1 MGIITQGNLE
11 NCLVSGHFSTENY
24 LDQTTLNTLPNV
36 VVIEIR
42 CLDNDAPP
50 PSTST
55 EGYSGFWMV
64 KAENFNIGASPL
76 LTVISPTTIWANG
89 DYGSTEGGSPIND
102 LALNTF
108 LNNGSPVGLGNIG
121 FSMANTD
128 PAIDNINSLLTVGA
142 PINTSAS
149 KGKWYIEQYM
159 ASAVDNDGND
169 ISEQSLANWDPRVSD
184 IMICDE
190 VGDIDSAVTNT
201 KKKNVVYV
209 FVRLKDDWVYPA
221 EGLTINI
228 DINGFANYVEMA
240 NWTVSDRKL
249 KKNIKLIGKSLS
261 GLKIYSFEYINK
273 KFGEGFYQGVMSDE
287 IPKHAVVKYED
298 GYDRVDY
305 SKIDVDFKRV
315 NYG

>member
-11 NCLVSGHFSTENY
+11 NCIIKGHFSTENY

-36 VVIEIR
+36 VLIEVE
-42 CLDNDAPP
+42 CLNNYAPP

-89 DYGSTEGGSPIND
+89 DYGSAWGGSPIND
-102 LALNTF
+102 LALDNFLASSASGTDNIATSMQNT
-108 LNNGSPVGLGNIG
+108 NP
-121 FSMANTD
+121 D
-128 PAIDNINSLLTVGA
+128 YDNINSLLTVGT
-142 PINTSAS
+142 PVNTSAS
-149 KGKWYIEQYM
+149 KGKWYVEQYM

-184 IMICDE
+184 IMICDL
-190 VGDIDSAVTNT
+190 VGDVDSATT
-201 KKKNVVYV
+201 DDKKKNRVYV

-240 NWTVSDRKL
+240 NWTVSDRRL
-249 KKNIKLIGKSLS
+249 KKNIKLIGESLS

>member
-11 NCLVSGHFSTENY
+11 NCRIKGHFSTENY

-36 VVIEIR
+36 VLIEVE
-42 CLDNDAPP
+42 CLNNDAPP
-50 PSTST
+50 PLTST

-64 KAENFNIGASPL
+64 KADNFNIGASPL

-89 DYGSTEGGSPIND
+89 DYGSTQGGSPIND
-102 LALNTF
+102 LALDNFLASYVSGTDNIATSMQNT
-108 LNNGSPVGLGNIG
+108 NP
-121 FSMANTD
+121 D
-128 PAIDNINSLLTVGA
+128 YDNINSLSTVGT

-184 IMICDE
+184 IMICDL
-190 VGDIDSAVTNT
+190 VGDINSAPTND
-201 KKKNVVYV
+201 KKKNRVYV

-249 KKNIKLIGKSLS
+249 KKNNKLIGESLS